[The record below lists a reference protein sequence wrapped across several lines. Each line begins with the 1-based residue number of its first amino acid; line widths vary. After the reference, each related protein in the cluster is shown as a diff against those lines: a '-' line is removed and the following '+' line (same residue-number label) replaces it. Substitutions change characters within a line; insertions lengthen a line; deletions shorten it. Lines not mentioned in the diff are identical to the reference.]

1 MTKRA
6 ILIGPVLVVFAAC
19 VLVILTPPFR
29 KKSAD
34 SDPTPIK
41 PEIIPPGIVVT
52 ESIAS
57 ASIAPTPGAAAPGD
71 IMLLNYANPASPP
84 QDDLILLSRAVASFL
99 LISKQAGDRP
109 LSANEEWSAA
119 LRGNRPGT
127 EQWISNKSSALDSK
141 NRLIDRWGVPLHF
154 HALGGKQWEIRSAGP
169 DKKMWSDDDLLEKT
183 SG

>member
-6 ILIGPVLVVFAAC
+6 ILKGLVLIVCAAC
-19 VLVILTPPFR
+19 VLVILTPSLR
-29 KKSAD
+29 KKSTVP
-34 SDPTPIK
+34 DPAPVKT
-41 PEIIPPGIVVT
+41 EIIPPGIVVT
-52 ESIAS
+52 ESSIS
-57 ASIAPTPGAAAPGD
+57 APMATKPGAAAPGD
-71 IMLLNYANPASPP
+71 LMLLNYANPASPP
-84 QDDLILLSRAVASFL
+84 QDDLILMSRAIASFL

-127 EQWISNKSSALDSK
+127 EPWISNKSVALDSR
-141 NRLIDRWGVPLHF
+141 NRLIDRWGTPLHF